1 MSDEGTNTTR
11 RTALKLAGASLG
23 GSLLSGAAVGED
35 GVVVDTALTNAAG
48 RRDVIILLDG
58 TPLEVAAPD
67 DVTPDSVGTEIP
79 RTDLRSGV
87 EKSQEPTK
95 TTLQE
100 MDGVE
105 LHRSLWVINGLL
117 TTVDTDVVDVDTDIA
132 GIDAV
137 AGVYENKEVPPPSP
151 VDQAP
156 AATTELTDAEPTY
169 GLAQINAPAAH
180 EEFGTT
186 GSGANLAVV
195 DTGIDPD
202 HPSHSDF
209 DPQNFTEFTL
219 MAEEVETDPNDSD
232 DHGTHVS
239 GTALGDPAT
248 IGDTTVGIGVAPDA
262 TLYSAKSF
270 STFDGSTSAT
280 TAQVVAG
287 VQWAVEEGADVVNMS
302 LGSVVEEESIFDSF
316 YLRVIRGV
324 VDSGVVPVASSGN
337 NGQGL
342 TGSPGNI
349 RESFSIAASNPQ
361 EEIATFSSG
370 ERVYTDNAWEQD
382 APDNYPTW
390 YTIPDV
396 TAPGVG
402 VLSSVRGGEYA
413 EFNGTSMAA
422 PHVTGAIGLMLGAY
436 PDLSPLDAQQYLA
449 ETAVHPAGQGATGTE
464 FGQGIIDVLAAL
476 TAAGDGGVV
485 SGTVTNGSGEPVV
498 GLELETDYG
507 TRAITDAEGRYELY
521 LGPGDHEIVANQF
534 GRVRQ
539 TQQLTVEA
547 NSETSGIDLSVPPEL
562 AIQPVAGQPP
572 ETVRGESF
580 TIQVA
585 VANLDSLTVELGPET
600 ENIDAE
606 DISLAIEPLDAEFGI
621 GETVSVGGVSTT
633 VPLTVSIAAGG
644 VVANYTNSENVV
656 EDSTLLEAIND
667 WRSGALS
674 DSEFVE
680 VLSAWQTGEPVTGS
694 GGPGVLQLVHTFA
707 GVGQSQEVQT
717 GPTDV
722 VVGDPATFEI
732 TDATLPDEAGNE
744 ITVSATI
751 ENTGDVVGTQSVIY
765 DIGGFQFSQQLTVD
779 AGDTG
784 EFSTTVTGIQSVF
797 AGQEVTHQILTQ
809 ADSVQDTVLVTA
821 PATTEGG
828 FTIRDLTAPTTV
840 QSGET
845 IEVEAVIENTSPDR
859 LSSLVSYDFDARASQ
874 SDSVENVAFR
884 AVEIGGERV
893 KTVTFELETDGLL
906 PGTYQHGV
914 LTNQESQFV
923 EITVTEA

>member
-1 MSDEGTNTTR
+1 MSDERTNTTR

-23 GSLLSGAAVGED
+23 GSLLSTTAVGQD
-35 GVVVDTALTNAAG
+35 GVVVDSTLTDADG
-48 RRDVIILLDG
+48 RRDVLVLLDG
-58 TPLEVAAPD
+58 TPLEVAAGD
-67 DVTPDSVGTEIP
+67 GVTPEDVGTELS
-79 RTDLRSGV
+79 RAQLKSEV
-87 EKSQEPTK
+87 EQSQEPTK
-95 TTLQE
+95 TTLQG

-105 LHRSLWVINGLL
+105 FHRSLWVINGLF
-117 TTVDTDVVDVDTDIA
+117 TTVDTETVDIEADIA
-132 GIDAV
+132 SLDAV
-137 AGVYENKEVPPPSP
+137 AGVFDNKEVRPPEP
-151 VDQAP
+151 VEQTP
-156 AATTELTDAEPTY
+156 TATTDLTNAEPTY

-180 EEFGTT
+180 NEFDTT

-209 DPQNFTEFTL
+209 NPNNFTEFTL
-219 MAEEVETDPNDSD
+219 MAEEVDTDPNDSD

-239 GTALGDPAT
+239 GTTLGEPAN

-287 VQWAVEEGADVVNMS
+287 VQWAVEEGADAVNMS
-302 LGSVVEEESIFDSF
+302 LGSVVEEESIFDAF

-349 RESFSIAASNPQ
+349 RESFSIAASNAQ
-361 EEIATFSSG
+361 EGIASFSSG

-382 APDNYPTW
+382 APEDYPTW

-396 TAPGVG
+396 CAPGVG

-413 EFNGTSMAA
+413 EFSGTSMAA
-422 PHVTGAIGLMLGAY
+422 PHVTGAIGLMLAAD
-436 PDLSPLDAQQYLA
+436 PELTPLDAQQYLA
-449 ETAVHPAGQGATGTE
+449 ETAVHPAGQGVEGTE

-485 SGTVTNGSGEPVV
+485 SGTVEDGSGNPVS

-507 TRAITDAEGRYELY
+507 TRAITGSDGNYELY
-521 LGPGDHEIVANQF
+521 LGPGEREIVANEF
-534 GRVRQ
+534 GRVGQ
-539 TQQLTVEA
+539 SEQLTVEA
-547 NSETSGIDLSVPPEL
+547 NSETTGVNLEVPAEL
-562 AIQPVAGQPP
+562 AVQPLAGQPP
-572 ETVRGESF
+572 ATVRGESF

-585 VANLDSLTVELGPET
+585 VANLASLTVELGPDT
-600 ENIDAE
+600 ENIAAE
-606 DISLAIEPLDAEFGI
+606 DISLAIEPLGAEFGI
-621 GETVSVGGVSTT
+621 GDTVDVGGVSTT
-633 VPLTVSIAAGG
+633 VPLTVTIAGGGG
-644 VVANYTNSENVV
+644 VVANYTNDENIVDDGGLV
-656 EDSTLLEAIND
+656 TAIND
-667 WRSGALS
+667 WQDGTLS
-674 DSEFVE
+674 DGEFVE
-680 VLSAWQTGEPVTGS
+680 VISAWQTGEPVTG
-694 GGPGVLQLVHTFA
+694 GGGAGVLQLTHTFE
-707 GVGQSQEVQT
+707 GLGESQEVQT

-722 VVGDPATFEI
+722 VVGDPPTFEI

-751 ENTGDVVGTQSVIY
+751 ENTGDVVGTQSIIY
-765 DIGGFQFSQQLTVD
+765 DIGGFQFGESLTIG
-779 AGDTG
+779 AGETG
-784 EFSTTVTGIQSVF
+784 EFSITISGIQSVF
-797 AGQEVTHQILTQ
+797 AGQEVTHRIVTED
-809 ADSVQDTVLVTA
+809 DSVEDTVLVRA
-821 PATTEGG
+821 PSTTEGG
-828 FTIRDLTAPTTV
+828 FTIRDLTAPETV
-840 QSGET
+840 QNGDT
-845 IEVEAVIENTSPDR
+845 IQVEATIENTSSER

-884 AVEIGGERV
+884 AVEIGGERIR
-893 KTVTFELETDGLL
+893 TVTFELETDGLL

-914 LTNQESQFV
+914 LTNQDSQFV
-923 EITVTEA
+923 EITVTE